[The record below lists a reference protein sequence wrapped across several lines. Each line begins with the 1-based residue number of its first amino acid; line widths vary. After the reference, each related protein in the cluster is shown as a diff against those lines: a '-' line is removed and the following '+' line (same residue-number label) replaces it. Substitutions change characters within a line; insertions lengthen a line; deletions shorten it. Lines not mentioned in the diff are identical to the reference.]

1 MVEKL
6 QTVRITTQADETG
19 HTVAIVLID
28 KPPVNA
34 GSHQMRSDLLQ
45 AFTQLGAMP
54 EITGVVLTGA
64 NENFVA
70 GSDIREFDAPPQAPH
85 LPDIIEAIERYPFPV
100 IAAID
105 GAALGGGY
113 ELALGCDRRI
123 ATRRSVVGLPEV
135 SLGLIP
141 GAGGTQR
148 LPRLIGIAKSIALI
162 TSARRV
168 KAEEA
173 KSLGM
178 IDEIADGDVIQAALS
193 ALWAAPGKTPIRERP
208 VVDSTQADI
217 DAASGDAL
225 KKARS
230 SVAAAAAIDIIKLA
244 THLPIDDAL
253 ARERAVSLE
262 TRVGEQSKALR
273 HLFFAERIAAKA
285 QADTKPQP
293 VKTVGI
299 VGFGPMGRGIAL
311 AFATRGFSV
320 IAAEANQKL
329 LVPAMEA
336 FRKDVDA
343 LVENGRLAAASE
355 VLDRV
360 GTGTIEDLAGCDL
373 IVEAITENMDA
384 KKQVFARLG
393 RIAPDAILASN
404 TSYLDIDEIAAVT
417 NRPNRVAGLH
427 FFNPANVMRLVE
439 VIRTKTS
446 AQETIATLMAVAKKL
461 GKIAVPARVAEGFI
475 GNRIFSA
482 YRKQCEFLIEDGA
495 YPEDVDKGMRDFG
508 MAMGPFAVFDLAGL
522 DIAWATRKRLAPSR
536 DPNERYVEIADRL
549 CEAGRF
555 GRKTGK
561 GWYDY
566 ATAHS
571 GTPDPDVNAV
581 IEAESSKKGIARRP
595 ISAEEIRARLLA
607 AIVNEAAVLLAEGIA
622 ERASDVDLAFVHG
635 FGFPAWKGGPVYW
648 AAHQPRAEIL
658 RNIRAIRQSDGAARK
673 GSVDLD
679 AILDAS
685 LRQTTEHA

>member
-225 KKARS
+225 KKARG

-285 QADTKPQP
+285 QADTKPRP

-581 IEAESSKKGIARRP
+581 IEAESSKKGIVRRP
-595 ISAEEIRARLLA
+595 ISPEEIRARLLA

-635 FGFPAWKGGPVYW
+635 FGFPALKGGPVYW

-658 RNIRAIRQSDGAARK
+658 QNIGAIRQNDGAARK